1 MQRRSVGYFPNARI
15 DMVCLDRLFFI
26 SLCLT
31 YTSFN
36 YVFVVVSTSQGGIGY
51 CTITLLTSL
60 SLFSSLLRNLSCGI
74 LIRLWK
80 SGCMCLFGIF
90 ENVNSMFQHFSSHP
104 LPAPPIRPHPLGAYH
119 ASFFLLSILLCRSL
133 NTRVSV
139 SPNSGIADVLAF
151 FVFLSPLSSLS
162 LVWSHFLESML

>member
-1 MQRRSVGYFPNARI
+1 M
-15 DMVCLDRLFFI
+15 
-26 SLCLT
+26 CLT

-36 YVFVVVSTSQGGIGY
+36 YVFVVVLTSQGGIGY
-51 CTITLLTSL
+51 CTITLFTSL
-60 SLFSSLLRNLSCGI
+60 SSVFIKKLVLRDF
-74 LIRLWK
+74 RLWK
-80 SGCMCLFGIF
+80 SGSMCLFGIF
-90 ENVNSMFQHFSSHP
+90 ENVNSMFQYFSSHP

-139 SPNSGIADVLAF
+139 SPYSGIAYVLAF